1 MSEKPSRFPIRFC
14 PSCGER
20 AGSGAKFCMACG
32 VRLASG
38 GAAAAGGASDARA
51 QRLGLLVFGG
61 FLTLG
66 LVLWVTILQPQAS
79 GRLPIAQKPGGAGAA
94 AQAGANAGANAG
106 LPSDHPPI
114 DVPAEVKTFIAD
126 LEKKAAE
133 APRDAVA
140 WRQLAQ
146 VEYRAGQIDRQYLTK
161 AEASYRHL
169 LELDPKDLEAIRGL
183 GNVHFDHDDYPKA
196 IESYTRYLVLKP
208 EDASVRTDLGT
219 MFLYSGQEDK
229 AIGEY
234 RKALAGDPKFYQAH
248 FNLGIAYAK
257 KGDAAKATEAF
268 TKAKALAPDDKTRAQ
283 IQAMMERSTAE
294 GRETAEAAAT
304 PTFQGIIEQSLR
316 THQIVGP
323 KVFTFEWP
331 TPTRGRVLL
340 DGFPMEAMPDTV
352 RSKFLERLRGQLAD
366 ARQET
371 AASGVASLELVDR
384 ASGKVMAT
392 VTSD

>member
-1 MSEKPSRFPIRFC
+1 
-14 PSCGER
+14 
-20 AGSGAKFCMACG
+20 MACG
-32 VRLASG
+32 ARLASG
-38 GAAAAGGASDARA
+38 GAAAAGAASDGRA

-79 GRLPIAQKPGGAGAA
+79 GRLPIAQKPSAAGAA
-94 AQAGANAGANAG
+94 AEAGANAG

-114 DVPAEVKTFIAD
+114 EVPAEVKTFIAD

-133 APRDAVA
+133 APKDAVV

-146 VEYRAGQIDRQYLTK
+146 VAYRAGQIDRQYLGK

-169 LELDPKDLEAIRGL
+169 LELDPKDLEAIRGI

-196 IESYTRYLVLKP
+196 IESYTRYLSLKP

-219 MFLYSGQEDK
+219 MLLYSGEEDK
-229 AIGEY
+229 AVAEY

-268 TKAKALAPDDKTRAQ
+268 TKAKELAPDDKTRTQ
-283 IQAMMERSTAE
+283 IQTMMERSTE
-294 GRETAEAAAT
+294 GAETARAAPA
-304 PTFQGIIEQSLR
+304 PTFQGIIEQNLR

-323 KVFTFEWP
+323 KVVTFEWP
-331 TPTRGRVLL
+331 APTRGRVLL
-340 DGFPMEAMPDTV
+340 DSFPMEAMPEAV

-366 ARQET
+366 ARQKT
-371 AASGVASLELVDR
+371 AASGAASLELVDR

-392 VTSD
+392 VTTD